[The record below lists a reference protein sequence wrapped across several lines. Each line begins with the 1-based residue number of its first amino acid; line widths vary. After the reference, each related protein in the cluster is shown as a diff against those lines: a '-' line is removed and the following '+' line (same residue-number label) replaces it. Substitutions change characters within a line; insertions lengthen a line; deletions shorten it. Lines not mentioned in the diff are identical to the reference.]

1 MMAPDAD
8 MIIIYIPM
16 ICLHLFDWSLS
27 LKLLV
32 SWLWSGVNPLSLTN
46 NTIDECFDIQN
57 Y

>member
-1 MMAPDAD
+1 MAPDAD